1 MEIEKY
7 FFLKEIIE
15 EVEKQ
20 KFLKTIEEVAFKYYI
35 LKMLHC
41 DFAKVFKKTSRPEY
55 KKELDNL
62 TYSLEK
68 NGSLLLNNLSKL
80 QIQKFQPQNFNPKA
94 KDFS

>member
-1 MEIEKY
+1 
-7 FFLKEIIE
+7 
-15 EVEKQ
+15 
-20 KFLKTIEEVAFKYYI
+20 LKTIEEIAFKYYI

-41 DFAKVFKKTSRPEY
+41 DFAKVLEKASRPEY